1 MKPDTELT
9 RRQRAALTLVHAYQR
24 LRAGQPSPCRFWPSC
39 SAYAAEAIE
48 GHGLVRGTALALR
61 RLSRCHPLGGR
72 GVDFVPVPVEA
83 RRRAR

>member
-1 MKPDTELT
+1 VSRDVALS
-9 RRQRAALTLVHAYQR
+9 RRQRAALALVNAYQR

-48 GHGLVRGTALALR
+48 VHGLARGTVLALR

-72 GVDFVPVPVEA
+72 GVDLVPVPVEA
-83 RRRAR
+83 RRRSR